1 MRKTIRAASLA
12 VLVGLAGAACTT
24 TRAATP
30 VERPALEVPPPP
42 PRVVVPLPAP
52 PTQLE
57 PVQELKPLPPT
68 PTNKT
73 RPQREKEPPKAE
85 PKPEEPKPVEPPPTA
100 PSVQQPPPQLRLPDS
115 SGSPQV
121 SQIIDAITNSRSLLK
136 KVSASGQLTEGA
148 KKAIKEAEMFAT
160 QAEEALKTNNLPL
173 AKEFADK
180 AERIAKELQ
189 R

>member
-42 PRVVVPLPAP
+42 PRVVVPLPGP
-52 PTQLE
+52 PTNQLE
-57 PVQELKPLPPT
+57 PVQELGPVTPAPP
-68 PTNKT
+68 NRT
-73 RPQREKEPPKAE
+73 RSQRDKEPPKAE

-100 PSVQQPPPQLRLPDS
+100 PIQPPPQLRLPDG

-121 SQIIDAITNSRSLLK
+121 SQIIDAIARSKKILK
-136 KVSASGQLTEGA
+136 AVGSSGQLTEGA
-148 KKAIKEAEMFAT
+148 KKALKEADLFVA
-160 QAEEALKTNNLPL
+160 QAEEALKADNLPL